1 MRKKYYWANLASYG
15 FLVIS
20 AVAFTYV
27 VGYINGVKTSRQTR
41 DFPVLHEAYAL
52 LEQYH
57 LNGLPGGSTL
67 DYGALR
73 GVLATLND
81 PYSVFLEPPSQ
92 ELETQTLQ
100 GEFGGIGVNIRRN
113 DSGEVV
119 LSPFPDYPAIQAGI
133 VDGDVLVAV
142 DDKPITV
149 ELTLDQVSALVR
161 GLVDTPVRI
170 TFRRGATAL
179 HTATQT
185 VTLTRVKVEIPSVT
199 GRILDQDTTLGLVAI
214 SRFSDKTPTET
225 QVMIDQLQAQGA
237 QGIVLDLRG
246 NGGGLL
252 DSGLDTARLFLDSGV
267 IMYEVQQGQA
277 EKIYSTSTPGAEAAV
292 PLVLIVNQGTAS
304 AAEIL
309 AGALRDRGRAPL
321 IGQTTYGKGSV
332 QLIFELSDH
341 SSIHITNARWF
352 TPNRTEL
359 DGIGLKPDFEIEPG
373 VAGADPEL
381 DRAIKYLQTAT
392 P

>member
-1 MRKKYYWANLASYG
+1 MHKKYYWANLASYG

-20 AVAFTYV
+20 AVAFTYA
-27 VGYINGVKTSRQTR
+27 VGYLNGVKTSRQTR

-52 LEQYH
+52 LQQYH

-73 GVLATLND
+73 GVLATLKD

-113 DSGEVV
+113 DSGDVA

-142 DDKPITV
+142 DDKPITI
-149 ELTLDQVSALVR
+149 ELTLEQVSALVR

-170 TFRRGATAL
+170 TFRRGTA
-179 HTATQT
+179 AAQS

-199 GRILDQDTTLGLVAI
+199 GRILDQDPTLGLVAL

-225 QVMIDQLQAQGA
+225 QALIDQLQAQGA

-252 DSGLDTARLFLDSGV
+252 DSGIDTASLFLDSGV

-277 EKIYSTSTPGAEAAV
+277 EKIYATSTQGTEAAV
-292 PLVLIVNQGTAS
+292 PLVLIVNRGTAS

-332 QLIFELSDH
+332 QLIFKLSDQ

-359 DGIGLKPDFEIEPG
+359 DGVGLKPDFEIEPG
-373 VAGADPEL
+373 GAGGGDPEL
-381 DRAIKYLQTAT
+381 DRAIEYLQTVT